1 MSSIF
6 LLILW
11 SFKLIFHRWTP
22 FAPGIHYLI
31 YFRNQAQDPQI
42 EPIHTLTMQGNT
54 KQRSLLSCSSPLP
67 AGNHFCGCCAPRTA
81 IRVYREPLSF
91 PVPPC
96 NISFPSV
103 NKKRKKKSHQERW
116 VESKKTWYKN
126 LEINDET
133 FGFRYFRARFYQ
145 LSIPPDRIC
154 PQIYIIY
161 LKGHSSI

>member
-22 FAPGIHYLI
+22 FAPGVHYLI
-31 YFRNQAQDPQI
+31 YFRNQAQDPQT

-54 KQRSLLSCSSPLP
+54 KQRSLLSCSSPL
-67 AGNHFCGCCAPRTA
+67 ATGNCCCGCCAPRLQLGFIGSLCHSLFPPAT
-81 IRVYREPLSF
+81 YFFPL
-91 PVPPC
+91 C
-96 NISFPSV
+96 EGE
-103 NKKRKKKSHQERW
+103 KERKKKSGWKE
-116 VESKKTWYKN
+116 TWYKK

-154 PQIYIIY
+154 PQIHIIY

>member
-1 MSSIF
+1 M
-6 LLILW
+6 ILW

-42 EPIHTLTMQGNT
+42 EPIHTLSVQGNT
-54 KQRSLLSCSSPLP
+54 MQRSLLSCSSPLP
-67 AGNHFCGCCAPRTA
+67 TGNYFCGCCAPRTA
-81 IRVYREPLSF
+81 IRVCREPLSF
-91 PVPPC
+91 PAPPPQ

-103 NKKRKKKSHQERW
+103 KGKKK
-116 VESKKTWYKN
+116 KKKEVGGKKIWYKN

-161 LKGHSSI
+161 LKGHSST

>member
-22 FAPGIHYLI
+22 FAPGIHYLV
-31 YFRNQAQDPQI
+31 YFRNQAQDPQTG
-42 EPIHTLTMQGNT
+42 PIHTLTMQGNAM
-54 KQRSLLSCSSPLP
+54 QRSLLSCASPLP
-67 AGNHFCGCCAPRTA
+67 TGNYFCAPRTA
-81 IRVYREPLSF
+81 TRVYREPLSL
-91 PVPPC
+91 PIPPC

-103 NKKRKKKSHQERW
+103 KKKKKG
-116 VESKKTWYKN
+116 VGGKKTWYKN

-154 PQIYIIY
+154 PAIYIIY
-161 LKGHSSI
+161 PKGHSSI